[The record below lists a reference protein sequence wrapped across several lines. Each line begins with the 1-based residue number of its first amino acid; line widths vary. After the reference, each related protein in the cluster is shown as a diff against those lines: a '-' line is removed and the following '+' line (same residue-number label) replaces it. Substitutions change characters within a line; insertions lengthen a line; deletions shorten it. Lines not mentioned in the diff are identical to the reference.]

1 MNTELEEM
9 REQLA
14 TLKKKLEKQEIVN
27 DRLISKTKEALE
39 KTTYP
44 IGGRRRRL

>member
-14 TLKKKLEKQEIVN
+14 TLKKKLEKQEIV
-27 DRLISKTKEALE
+27 LCEGSTGSGALA
-39 KTTYP
+39 TFLQYP
-44 IGGRRRRL
+44 LSTI